1 MIKIEEL
8 LDIAKANGA
17 SDVHITVGIPP
28 RMRISGE
35 LISMDFASFEPS
47 ETFDLLESMMER
59 DQIKR
64 FELYGEVDFAYSIPK
79 QGRYR
84 INAFKQRGSVAIV
97 LRLVDNVIPELESM
111 GIPDEVVDLCKKKS
125 GLILISGPAGAGTTT
140 TLASFIHKM
149 NMNRSAH
156 IITLEDPIEYLH
168 NHEKSIV
175 HQREIGLD
183 SYSFANAI
191 HEALRED
198 PDVIC
203 VGEMKE
209 LDTISTAVTAA
220 ENGYLVFSTL
230 HTVGIVKTIERLI
243 EVFPTEQKKQM
254 RLQLANVLEAVI
266 SQQLVPR
273 ANGEGRVAAFEVM
286 FATDEI
292 RDLIRKDKIV
302 QIYDK
307 IKNDKYS
314 SMITMDK
321 ALHQLYMEG
330 VISRD
335 TAINYTFDT
344 FDNN

>member
-1 MIKIEEL
+1 MIKIQEL
-8 LDIAKANGA
+8 LEIAKANGA

-28 RMRISGE
+28 RMRINGE
-35 LISMDFASFEPS
+35 LVSMDFDSFEPA
-47 ETFDLLESMMER
+47 ETFELLESMMEK
-59 DQIKR
+59 DQLKR
-64 FELYGEVDFAYSIPK
+64 FELYGEVDFAYSISK

-97 LRLVDNVIPELESM
+97 LRLVDNIIPDLESM
-111 GIPDEVVDLCKKKS
+111 GIPDEVVDLYKKKS
-125 GLILISGPAGAGTTT
+125 GLVLISGPAGSGTTT

-183 SYSFANAI
+183 TYTFANAM

-203 VGEMKE
+203 VGELKDS
-209 LDTISTAVTAA
+209 DTISTAVTAA
-220 ENGYLVFSTL
+220 ENGYLVFATL
-230 HTVGIVKTIERLI
+230 HTVGVVKTIERLI
-243 EVFPTEQKKQM
+243 EIFPSEQKKQM
-254 RLQLANVLEAVI
+254 RLQLANVLEAVL

-273 ANGEGRVAAFEVM
+273 AKGDGRVAAFEVM

-292 RDLIRKDKIV
+292 KDLIRRDKIA
-302 QIYDK
+302 QIYDI

-314 SMITMDK
+314 AMITMDK

-330 VISRD
+330 AISRES
-335 TAINYTFDT
+335 AINYSYDGFE
-344 FDNN
+344 NN

>member
-1 MIKIEEL
+1 MIKMEEL
-8 LDIAKANGA
+8 LEIAKANNA

-35 LISMDFASFEPS
+35 LVSMDFASFEPS
-47 ETFDLLESMMER
+47 ETLELLESMMGK
-59 DQIKR
+59 DQVKR
-64 FELYGEVDFAYSIPK
+64 FEIYGEVDFAYSIPK

-111 GIPDEVVDLCKKKS
+111 GIPNEVVDMCQKKS
-125 GLILISGPAGAGTTT
+125 GLILISGPAGSGTTT
-140 TLASFIHKM
+140 TLASFIHKI
-149 NMNRSAH
+149 NTNRSAH

-183 SYSFANAI
+183 SYSFANAL

-203 VGEMKE
+203 VGDLKDI
-209 LDTISTAVTAA
+209 DTISTAITAA
-220 ENGYLVFSTL
+220 ENGYLVFATL
-230 HTVGIVKTIERLI
+230 HTVGVVKTIERLI
-243 EVFPTEQKKQM
+243 EIFPTEQKKQM

-273 ANGEGRVAAFEVM
+273 VKSEGRVAAFEVM
-286 FATDEI
+286 FATDEMK
-292 RDLIRKDKIV
+292 DLIRGDKIV
-302 QIYDK
+302 QIYEK
-307 IKNDKYS
+307 IKNDKYG

-330 VISRD
+330 VISRES
-335 TAINYTFDT
+335 AVNYAYEA
-344 FDNN
+344 

>member
-8 LDIAKANGA
+8 LEHAKANGA

-28 RMRISGE
+28 RMRVSGE
-35 LISMDFASFEPS
+35 LVSMDFASFAPA
-47 ETFDLLESMMER
+47 ETFELLESMMER
-59 DQIKR
+59 DQLKR

-97 LRLVDNVIPELESM
+97 LRLVDNIIPELESM
-111 GIPDEVVDLCKKKS
+111 GIPDDVVNLYKKKS
-125 GLILISGPAGAGTTT
+125 GLILISGPAGSGTTT
-140 TLASFIHKM
+140 TMASFIHKM

-183 SYSFANAI
+183 SYSFSNAI

-209 LDTISTAVTAA
+209 QDTISTAITAA
-220 ENGYLVFSTL
+220 ENGYLVLSTL
-230 HTVGIVKTIERLI
+230 HTVGVVKTIDRLI

-266 SQQLVPR
+266 SQQLVPK
-273 ANGEGRVAAFEVM
+273 AKGEGRVAAFEVM

-292 RDLIRKDKIV
+292 KDLIRCDKIV
-302 QIYDK
+302 QIQDK
-307 IKNDKYS
+307 IKNDKYG

-330 VISRD
+330 IISRD
-335 TAINYTFDT
+335 TAINYTFDG
-344 FDNN
+344 FENN